1 MKYSLTEKRKIIN
14 DYLAHKDDYA
24 TIKEYA
30 QFHGIPPTTLS
41 YLIKKSD
48 EILAGAQDNTQ
59 DTQDTQDTGDIITLS
74 HQIHVI
80 APYTIIDL
88 HLNTGATLYH
98 GRVSAASEVIDKY
111 GTYTVGMVMVNHA
124 TGGLDIIIYKE

>member
-48 EILAGAQDNTQ
+48 EILAGSQD
-59 DTQDTQDTGDIITLS
+59 DTQDIGDTADTITLS
-74 HQIHVI
+74 SWQSICCI
-80 APYTIIDL
+80 
-88 HLNTGATLYH
+88 
-98 GRVSAASEVIDKY
+98 
-111 GTYTVGMVMVNHA
+111 
-124 TGGLDIIIYKE
+124 

>member
-14 DYLAHKDDYA
+14 DYLTHKNDYA

-48 EILAGAQDNTQ
+48 EILAGSQD
-59 DTQDTQDTGDIITLS
+59 DTQDTGDTRDIITLS

-88 HLNTGATLYH
+88 HLNTLRLYQ
-98 GRVSAASEVIDKY
+98 GRVSAAHEVIDKY
-111 GTYTVGMVMVNHA
+111 GHFIVGMIMVNPA
-124 TGGLDIIIYKE
+124 TSILDIFIYEE

>member
-14 DYLAHKDDYA
+14 DYLAHKNDYA

-30 QFHGIPPTTLS
+30 QFHGIPPTTMS

-48 EILAGAQDNTQ
+48 EILAGAQD
-59 DTQDTQDTGDIITLS
+59 DTQDTTGDIITLS
-74 HQIHVI
+74 HQIRVI
-80 APYTIIDL
+80 APYSIIDL
-88 HLNTGATLYH
+88 HLNMLSLYH

-111 GTYTVGMVMVNHA
+111 GHFTVGMIMVNPA
-124 TGGLDIIIYKE
+124 TSILDIFIYEE

>member
-1 MKYSLTEKRKIIN
+1 MKYSLTEKRKILN

-30 QFHGIPPTTLS
+30 QFHGIPPTTMS

-48 EILAGAQDNTQ
+48 EILAGAQD
-59 DTQDTQDTGDIITLS
+59 DTQDIGDTADIITLS

-98 GRVSAASEVIDKY
+98 GRVSAASDVIDKY

-124 TGGLDIIIYKE
+124 TGGIDIIIYKE

>member
-1 MKYSLTEKRKIIN
+1 MRNKYSISDKRKILN
-14 DYLAHKDDYA
+14 DYLSNKNDYA
-24 TIKEYA
+24 SIKEYA
-30 QFHGIPPTTLS
+30 HLHGINPSTMHDFLRQ
-41 YLIKKSD
+41 SD
-48 EILAGAQDNTQ
+48 EILAGAQD
-59 DTQDTQDTGDIITLS
+59 DTQDTTGDTITLS

-88 HLNTGATLYH
+88 HLNTGSSLYH

-111 GTYTVGMVMVNHA
+111 DSYTVGMVMVNHA